1 MLSVGMMSV
10 STLSVGIL
18 YVGMLIIV
26 ILNVAI
32 MLNIMVTTINKI
44 FQSSSIIAFK
54 ARIISVI

>member
-1 MLSVGMMSV
+1 MLSV

-32 MLNIMVTTINKI
+32 MLNIMVTAINKI
-44 FQSSSIIAFK
+44 FQASSIIVVK
-54 ARIISVI
+54 ARIICVI